1 MGLPLEGLRVL
12 DLSRVLSGPFCT
24 MNLGDLGA
32 EVIKIEEPKKGDD
45 TRAFGPPFVQGESTY
60 FLSINRNKKSVAV
73 DLKAPAG
80 RALIQQLAL
89 KSDIVVENFR
99 PGVAARLGLDAAALR
114 KENPRLI
121 YCSIS
126 GFGHVGDPAFTSLPG
141 YDAIVQ
147 GLSGLQHVTGQPDG
161 PPTRIGVPISDLLS
175 GLAAFQAIL
184 AALYTRERTGEGA
197 FLDISMLDATAQ
209 VLTFHSASAL
219 NAGTTPRRLGNR
231 HASIAPYE
239 TFSGIDGVYFNL
251 AVGNDAQFL
260 ELCRML
266 GTDAWAADP
275 LFATNPARVKNRDQL
290 SPNLQARFSTQPA
303 LHWVGQL
310 EAAGIPAGTIA
321 TVNEVVAHPQLLA
334 RGKVLEFS
342 HPTAGPLKA
351 IGSPLPQASKTATA
365 PPRLGEHTHEV
376 LSRVLGLGAAQIDQ
390 LVAAGVLK
398 SIA

>member
-1 MGLPLEGLRVL
+1 MGLPLEGLRIL

-45 TRAFGPPFVQGESTY
+45 ARAFGPPFVQTESTY
-60 FLSINRNKKSVAV
+60 FLSINRNQKSVAV
-73 DLKAPAG
+73 DLKAPEG
-80 RALIQQLAL
+80 RALIERLA
-89 KSDIVVENFR
+89 SHCDVVVENFR
-99 PGVAARLGLDAAALR
+99 PGVAARLGLDAQALR
-114 KENPRLI
+114 KGNPRLI

-126 GFGHVGDPAFTSLPG
+126 GFGHEGDPAFTSLPG

-175 GLAAFQAIL
+175 GLTAFQAIL

-197 FLDISMLDATAQ
+197 FLDVSMLDATAQ

-239 TFSGIDGVYFNL
+239 TFSGSDGVYFNL
-251 AVGNDAQFL
+251 AVGNDAQFV

-266 GTDAWAADP
+266 AQPAWAMDP
-275 LFATNPARVKNRDQL
+275 RFSTNPARVKNGNQL
-290 SPNLQARFSTQPA
+290 SPLLQGLFTSQPA
-303 LHWVGQL
+303 LHWVQKL
-310 EAAGIPAGTIA
+310 EAAGIPAGKIA
-321 TVNEVVAHPQLLA
+321 TVNEVVEHPQLKA
-334 RGKVLEFS
+334 RGKLLDFA
-342 HPTAGPLKA
+342 HPTAGRLKA

-376 LSRVLGLGAAQIDQ
+376 LGRILGLSSGEIDG
-390 LVAAGVLK
+390 LIGKGVLK
-398 SIA
+398 AAG

>member
-32 EVIKIEEPKKGDD
+32 EVIKIEETKKGDD
-45 TRAFGPPFVQGESTY
+45 TRAFGPPFVHGESTY

-73 DLKAPAG
+73 DLKAPQG
-80 RALIQQLAL
+80 CALIRRLAATC
-89 KSDIVVENFR
+89 DVVVENFR

-114 KENPRLI
+114 TAHPRLI

-126 GFGHVGDPAFTSLPG
+126 GFGHEGDPAFTALPG

-147 GLSGLQHVTGQPDG
+147 GLSGLQHVTGHPDG

-175 GLAAFQAIL
+175 GMAAFQAIL

-197 FLDISMLDATAQ
+197 FLDVSMLDATAQ
-209 VLTFHSASAL
+209 VLTFHASSAL

-239 TFSGIDGVYFNL
+239 TFSGSDGVYFNV
-251 AVGNDAQFL
+251 AVGNDAQFV

-266 GTDAWAADP
+266 GTPQWVTDP

-290 SPNLQARFSTQPA
+290 SPGLQALFSTRPA
-303 LHWVGQL
+303 LDWVEQL
-310 EAAGIPAGTIA
+310 GAAGIPAGTIA
-321 TVNEVVAHPQLLA
+321 TVNEVVAHPQLAA
-334 RGKVLEFS
+334 RGKLLSFT
-342 HPTAGPLKA
+342 HPTAGVLKA

-376 LSRVLGLGAAQIDQ
+376 LSRILGLAPQEIDE
-390 LVAAGVLK
+390 LVGKGVLR
-398 SIA
+398 STP